1 MQRLGFEVYARF
13 EPSHGESR
21 HFARHTLGHRRM
33 SLTLGL
39 EATTIG
45 SALVVLL
52 LMLPLTSVYAQAVGS
67 DRSAITKSVDAWQI
81 GSFEIGP
88 GKCTHPD
95 PDDMRPYTLCLAET
109 VHDETERLLQRQFK
123 ITLKN
128 LRAKKGARAA
138 LRLQNEQQRWDRHR
152 RRLCASEASL
162 ASTPEF
168 ARADF
173 TCLDKAA
180 DSRVAHLAVIAND
193 S

>member
-1 MQRLGFEVYARF
+1 
-13 EPSHGESR
+13 
-21 HFARHTLGHRRM
+21 
-33 SLTLGL
+33 
-39 EATTIG
+39 
-45 SALVVLL
+45 VVLL

-128 LRAKKGARAA
+128 LAPRRVRVLRCACRTSSRDGIGTDADCAPAK
-138 LRLQNEQQRWDRHR
+138 H
-152 RRLCASEASL
+152 
-162 ASTPEF
+162 P
-168 ARADF
+168 
-173 TCLDKAA
+173 
-180 DSRVAHLAVIAND
+180 
-193 S
+193 